1 MLALLALLAAPADT
15 GLVTADSGTPAPA
28 LAPMVAPALSLA
40 PSYDNLSS
48 FHVSAEPLVPLA
60 AAPAWVEEDTV
71 TRRRR
76 AVEHSSGYYTRR
88 DIHKIASYATLP
100 LFAAEYYVGQRL
112 YTGHENLRG
121 AHSALAAGLAGLF
134 AVNTLTGLWNLLE
147 DKEPEGRTRR
157 WIHGLAMLAADAGFV
172 ATAGTAPESEHG
184 EHEGNR
190 SLHRGLAIT
199 SGSVALG
206 SYLMMLLWKD

>member
-1 MLALLALLAAPADT
+1 MLVLLALLAAPADT
-15 GLVTADSGTPAPA
+15 GLVTPDSGAAVPA
-28 LAPMVAPALSLA
+28 LAPVVVPVPSLA
-40 PSYDNLSS
+40 PSYDNLGS

-88 DIHKIASYATLP
+88 EIHEIASYATIP

-121 AHSALAAGLAGLF
+121 AHSALAAGIAGLF
-134 AVNTLTGLWNLLE
+134 AVNTVTGLWNLLE
-147 DKEPEGRTRR
+147 DKQPEGRTRR
-157 WIHGLAMLAADAGFV
+157 WVHGLAMLVADAGFV
-172 ATAGTAPESEHG
+172 ATAATAPGDDGNEG
-184 EHEGNR
+184 GNR

>member
-1 MLALLALLAAPADT
+1 MLVLLALLAAPADT
-15 GLVTADSGTPAPA
+15 GLVTPDSGAAVPA
-28 LAPMVAPALSLA
+28 LAPVVAPVPSLA
-40 PSYDNLSS
+40 PSYDNLGSL
-48 FHVSAEPLVPLA
+48 HVSAEPLVPLA

-88 DIHKIASYATLP
+88 EIHEIASYATIP

-121 AHSALAAGLAGLF
+121 AHSALAAGIAGLF
-134 AVNTLTGLWNLLE
+134 AVNTVTGLWNLLE
-147 DKEPEGRTRR
+147 DKQPEGRTRR
-157 WIHGLAMLAADAGFV
+157 WVHGLAMLVADAGFV
-172 ATAGTAPESEHG
+172 ATAATAPGDDGNEG
-184 EHEGNR
+184 GNR

>member
-1 MLALLALLAAPADT
+1 MLVLLALLAAPADT
-15 GLVTADSGTPAPA
+15 GLVTPDSVAAVPAPA
-28 LAPMVAPALSLA
+28 PMLAPVPSLA
-40 PSYDNLSS
+40 PSYDNLGS

-121 AHSALAAGLAGLF
+121 AHSALAAGIAGLF
-134 AVNTLTGLWNLLE
+134 AVNTVTGLWNLLE
-147 DKEPEGRTRR
+147 DKQSEGRTRR
-157 WIHGLAMLAADAGFV
+157 WVHGLAMLVADAGFV
-172 ATAGTAPESEHG
+172 ATAATAPGDDGNEG
-184 EHEGNR
+184 GNR

>member
-1 MLALLALLAAPADT
+1 MFVLLALLTAPADT
-15 GLVTADSGTPAPA
+15 GLVTPDSGTAVLAPA
-28 LAPMVAPALSLA
+28 TAVAPAPSLA
-40 PSYDNLSS
+40 PSYDNLGSW
-48 FHVSAEPLVPLA
+48 HVSTEPLVPLA
-60 AAPAWVEEDTV
+60 PVPAWLEEDTV
-71 TRRRR
+71 SRRRR

-88 DIHKIASYATLP
+88 EIHEIASYATIP

-121 AHSALAAGLAGLF
+121 AHSALAAGIAGLF
-134 AVNTLTGLWNLLE
+134 AVNTVTGLWNLLE
-147 DKEPEGRTRR
+147 DKEPKGRTRR

-172 ATAGTAPESEHG
+172 ATAATAPESEHG